1 VNVAVA
7 NRDVT
12 VAVANRDVNVAV
24 ANRHVNDCRSGPARW
39 MMKTLIDKTRCVM
52 TVVLLV
58 ALGELAVAADPPKPA
73 KPPVADE
80 VMTEIGLSDDE
91 KKKVLAGEYVTSEV
105 APVSERDL
113 SVGITF
119 LVKGTTPDAL
129 AKEIAS
135 GAILSSDPQ
144 VKKSGP
150 FRGKGGLVDVSR
162 IRLDPPMAMKL
173 SRAKAGTGLN
183 LSTAEIA
190 SFASTGTPGAASAS
204 QALQNML
211 VARFQAYRA
220 SGLGGIA
227 PYDRGGSTSDVAG
240 DLRKASES
248 LSRLKKYLPALEG
261 VLVSYPQ
268 GLIAGMAETFHWVD
282 YDLDGTRTFVLTHGI
297 VAPMGDAR
305 AVVQRQFYVS
315 TGYNAEQAV
324 AVFLPVA
331 EGTVVIYRNH
341 TFTEQVAGFGG
352 SAKKSIGRGIM
363 TKKLEA
369 MFDKTKAAVA
379 AP

>member
-1 VNVAVA
+1 
-7 NRDVT
+7 
-12 VAVANRDVNVAV
+12 
-24 ANRHVNDCRSGPARW
+24 
-39 MMKTLIDKTRCVM
+39 VM
-52 TVVLLV
+52 TAVLLA

-73 KPPVADE
+73 KPPTADE
-80 VMTEIGLSDDE
+80 VMTEIGLSEDD
-91 KKKVLAGEYVTSEV
+91 KKRILAGEYVTSEI

-129 AKEIAS
+129 AKEVDS
-135 GAILSSDPQ
+135 GAILAADPQ

-162 IRLDPPMAMKL
+162 IRLDPMIATKF
-173 SRAKAGTGLN
+173 SRAKAGSSLN
-183 LSTAEIA
+183 LSSAEIA
-190 SFASTGTPGAASAS
+190 AFSATGTPGAASAG

-211 VARFQAYRA
+211 VARFQAYKA

-240 DLRKASES
+240 DLRQASDS
-248 LSRLKKYLPALEG
+248 LSTLKKYMPALQG
-261 VLVSYPQ
+261 LLVSYPQ
-268 GLIAGMAETFHWVD
+268 GLTPGTSEAFHWVD

-297 VAPMGDAR
+297 VAPLGEAR
-305 AVVQRQFYVS
+305 VVVQRQYYVS

-324 AVFLPVA
+324 AAFLPVT
-331 EGTVVIYRNH
+331 EGTIVIYRNH
-341 TFTEQVAGFGG
+341 TFTDQVAGFGG

-369 MFDKTKAAVA
+369 MFEKQKAAVA